1 MLDRKY
7 QTEIDSIDKVD
18 NILRETILKLLSKAK
33 DKNLDLDTTA
43 FLIYIANNL
52 QDSRTEL
59 KENVVNF
66 IRDIVP
72 SSSNRTEALL
82 NAMLEKD
89 EAKKE
94 YDRMQRD
101 IIEYL
106 QDSEMN
112 LESIPVERCQ
122 KK

>member
-18 NILRETILKLLSKAK
+18 NILREIILKLLSKAK

-43 FLIYIANNL
+43 FLIYTANNL
-52 QDSRTEL
+52 QDSRIEL
-59 KENVVNF
+59 KETVVDF

-82 NAMLEKD
+82 NAMFEKD
-89 EAKKE
+89 ETKKE

-112 LESIPVERCQ
+112 LESVPVERH
-122 KK
+122 